1 MQWKKS
7 GELVVIFI
15 SGHRNCEPCSK
26 KEKVHLFSTVHKLNC
41 FVASGQS
48 QSHTEHTGNPL
59 LHASEDGMST
69 EGAQLSLHIKHTWS
83 TTYIVCP
90 GKKVIWQGCAF
101 QRPCIC
107 KDNFYVFWCFCL
119 FFFFPF
125 SNSVRSAIE
134 TSEQKNDLVMHTLY
148 NLNKRGSVI
157 NVFSDLFIKRSYF
170 KGKHWNG
177 IRVHERMQLLL
188 Y

>member
-119 FFFFPF
+119 FFFFSLQQF
-125 SNSVRSAIE
+125 
-134 TSEQKNDLVMHTLY
+134 
-148 NLNKRGSVI
+148 GSVSNWNKWTEKWLSYAHSVQLEQTRVSHKCI
-157 NVFSDLFIKRSYF
+157 FWPFRKTQLF
-170 KGKHWNG
+170 
-177 IRVHERMQLLL
+177 
-188 Y
+188 

>member
-1 MQWKKS
+1 MGNWWSYLFQ
-7 GELVVIFI
+7 GTET
-15 SGHRNCEPCSK
+15 EPCSK

-41 FVASGQS
+41 FVTSGQS

-59 LHASEDGMST
+59 LHVSEDGMST
-69 EGAQLSLHIKHTWS
+69 EGAQLWLHIKHTWS
-83 TTYIVCP
+83 TTYSLPRKDSDLTGMCFP
-90 GKKVIWQGCAF
+90 KTLHM
-101 QRPCIC
+101 QRQFLCILM
-107 KDNFYVFWCFCL
+107 VF

-125 SNSVRSAIE
+125 SNSVWSAIE

-148 NLNKRGSVI
+148 NLNKWGSVI
-157 NVFSDLFIKRSYF
+157 NVFSDLFVKRSYF